1 MGCPLN
7 VYPRP
12 ASLHPDALDGRV
24 ELESSSAVGGTQG
37 PWATAAGVESRARG
51 SAPQAVRPRCRDAR
65 GQRGELQG
73 NFSQG
78 KRPVVPTTSLSA
90 FCLFSCRRLE
100 SGRIPAAHHVPGG
113 PRPSQAPPGVSARTP
128 RPVLAGVALPRL
140 QLPGRPRARPPRNR
154 APRRGGPS
162 PVPRRR

>member
-1 MGCPLN
+1 MWSWRA
-7 VYPRP
+7 PRRWAGHRAP
-12 ASLHPDALDGRV
+12 GLPRARV
-24 ELESSSAVGGTQG
+24 ESG
-37 PWATAAGVESRARG
+37 ARG

-65 GQRGELQG
+65 GQGGELQG

-100 SGRIPAAHHVPGG
+100 SGRIPAAHHAPGG
-113 PRPSQAPPGVSARTP
+113 PRPSPAPPGVPARTP
-128 RPVLAGVALPRL
+128 RPVLAGVALTGFSSPA
-140 QLPGRPRARPPRNR
+140 GRAPAPPRNR